1 MRQTTVKHTTT
12 RSTAK
17 KPVANKGSMTVQEAG
32 KKGGN
37 MVKKKY
43 GKEFYEAIGKKG
55 GAIRANAEDI
65 RSGKVGRLGGQ
76 KVKRLIEAG
85 KKALGEK

>member
-1 MRQTTVKHTTT
+1 MKQTPSRQNM
-12 RSTAK
+12 SS
-17 KPVANKGSMTVQEAG
+17 KGGMTVQEAG

-37 MVKKKY
+37 IVKKKY

-55 GAIRANAEDI
+55 GNIRANAEDI